1 MTDTRTTRRRALQTG
16 LGLTATLAWPSLRA
30 QAAFPSAPLRLVIPT
45 PAGGGYDSLMR
56 VVGAKLTEAWGQPTI
71 VDSKP
76 GASGSLAA
84 GVVAKSPAD
93 GHTVLLTYSAY
104 LSNQLLQ
111 PNPGYKPS
119 DFTPVGMLVLS
130 PIAIGARTS
139 LGVNTLQELVA
150 LAKAQPGKLS
160 YGSYG
165 QGSGGHFVGELFN
178 AAAGIALNHIPYKG
192 EAPALQDLLGGQ
204 IDTAITS
211 IGGVSRHPGKIKP
224 LAVASATRF
233 PVYKDVPTFAEAGLP
248 DVDMPGWGGLFVPA
262 GTPKAVVDKL
272 TAEFNRI
279 IMLPDVQAKSL
290 ELGFEPVAWGPDKLN
305 AFLAD
310 QMGKIKRLV
319 DAGRV
324 KG

>member
-1 MTDTRTTRRRALQTG
+1 MSLQRPTRRRALQ
-16 LGLTATLAWPSLRA
+16 ATLGAATALGWPALRA
-30 QAAFPSAPLRLVIPT
+30 QPAFPSAPIRLVIPT
-45 PAGGGYDSLMR
+45 PAGGGYDGLMR
-56 VVGAKLTEAWGQPTI
+56 AVGAKLTEAWGQPAI
-71 VDSKP
+71 VDSRP

-84 GVVAKSPAD
+84 GLVAKAPPD

-104 LSNQLLQ
+104 LSNLLLQ
-111 PNPGYKPS
+111 PNPGYKQA
-119 DFTPVGMLVLS
+119 DFVPIGMLVLS
-130 PIAIGARTS
+130 PIAIGVRSS

-150 LAKAQPGKLS
+150 MAKAQPGKLS

-204 IDTAITS
+204 IDTAIAS
-211 IGGVSRHPGKIKP
+211 IGGVSRYPGKVKP

-248 DVDMPGWGGLFVPA
+248 EVDMPGWGGLFVPA
-262 GTPKAVVDKL
+262 GTPRPVVDKL

-279 IMLPDVQAKSL
+279 ILLPDVQAKSL

-324 KG
+324 KA